1 MSFFFNSKFEVQT
14 LNLPLAEIND
24 KFTSEQFPRSHVT
37 FNSST
42 VGTGNTDRENHVWHL
57 KPRYGHLNR

>member
-24 KFTSEQFPRSHVT
+24 KFTSEQFPQSHVT

-42 VGTGNTDRENHVWHL
+42 VGTGNTDQENHV
-57 KPRYGHLNR
+57 